1 MIDCRVAPG
10 DRVREGD
17 LLATFETVK
26 AAIEFEAPVDGV
38 VHAVHAGPGSIIK
51 VGDPFLSIATTRSS
65 GPGDGHA
72 ETLSRPTL
80 AFRKIKKVE
89 EALTD
94 SVRSRARAALDV
106 GILSIAA
113 SLGSE
118 TVLNA
123 DYATRHPGRSAQ
135 DIDRLTG
142 IAARRQVAAGETA
155 VTLGAD
161 AARQALEKAALSIS
175 DIDAVICATG
185 TPGLSTPSLACRI
198 LHELAG
204 RLVECQAHDVS
215 AACSGYLYA
224 LQNAYD
230 LLQAHPQGRVLLITS
245 EVLTPLVDEADFETG
260 MLFADGASATVL
272 VTGDACL
279 DASLTLSRPILSA
292 AGEPGK
298 YLTVPTSRAEGAI
311 TMDGNKV
318 FSSAVR
324 AMSDI
329 LLQACAASSCTV
341 DDLDLVVPHQANA
354 RILHAVAARL
364 GVPIGRIASNIRE
377 RGNTSSSTI
386 PICLAERWPDLRSGQ
401 KIGLTAFGG
410 GFTYGA
416 ALLDVR

>member
-1 MIDCRVAPG
+1 MSRQASG
-10 DRVREGD
+10 SREGD

-38 VHAVHAGPGSIIK
+38 VHAVFAASGSVIK
-51 VGDPFLSIATTRSS
+51 VGEPFLSIATNRST
-65 GPGDGHA
+65 GPGDGQE
-72 ETLSRPTL
+72 ETSARPTL
-80 AFRKIKKVE
+80 RFRSP
-89 EALTD
+89 TQD
-94 SVRSRARAALDV
+94 RASTFGQRPQPRPALDV
-106 GILSIAA
+106 GILSIATR
-113 SLGSE
+113 LGSE

-123 DYATRHPGRSAQ
+123 DLAARHPGRSAH

-142 IAARRQVAAGETA
+142 IASRRRVAAGETA
-155 VTLGAD
+155 VTLGAE
-161 AARQALEKAALSIS
+161 AARRALEQASLSIS

-185 TPGLSTPSLACRI
+185 TPGMSTPSLACRI

-230 LLQAHPQGRVLLITS
+230 LLQAHPQGRVLVITS
-245 EVLTPLVDEADFETG
+245 EVLTPLVDENDFETG

-272 VTGDACL
+272 VTGDAYI
-279 DASLTLSRPILSA
+279 DASLMLSRPILSA

-298 YLTVPTSRAEGAI
+298 YLSVPTSRAEGAI
-311 TMDGNKV
+311 AMDGNKV
-318 FSSAVR
+318 FASAVR

-329 LLQACAASSCTV
+329 LLQACAAGACTV

-386 PICLAERWPDLRSGQ
+386 PICLAERWSDLKSGQ

-416 ALLDVR
+416 ALLDVK